1 MEMQKII
8 NLLNNTENEYSTFAT
23 KKWYVIDSESNGNY
37 SHKNSTKFLTNSLE
51 SSLCDYSDAYILV
64 TGNITVTG
72 GNNNTKVAFKNCAPF
87 NKCRTEIN
95 ETFVDETD
103 IINITMSMYNLLE
116 HINNYSD
123 TSGSLWNF
131 KRDEIE
137 GDVDLTIDNASSF
150 KYKANLIG
158 DTVADGANRKK
169 EKVKIVV
176 PLKYL
181 SNFWRS
187 LEMPLI
193 NYKVEFSLG
202 WYEEFILSSAGTA
215 ATFTITDAKLYVPI
229 VTLRIEDNKK
239 LSKLLN
245 EEFKGSIYWNKY
257 RVIFRNYN
265 DDYIRERID
274 ASFQGV
280 NKLFV
285 LPYGS
290 GNNITD
296 ENSYRRYFLPRIK
309 VTNYNIEIDGRNFY
323 DQPVNDSIK
332 QYDEVR
338 KISTGKGDDY
348 IAGCLSDFPYF
359 ERNYKII
366 DADLSKKKAL
376 DADSRAIQQI
386 IFTRHTDAQIR
397 VYYILEQ

>member
-1 MEMQKII
+1 
-8 NLLNNTENEYSTFAT
+8 
-23 KKWYVIDSESNGNY
+23 
-37 SHKNSTKFLTNSLE
+37 
-51 SSLCDYSDAYILV
+51 
-64 TGNITVTG
+64 
-72 GNNNTKVAFKNCAPF
+72 
-87 NKCRTEIN
+87 
-95 ETFVDETD
+95 
-103 IINITMSMYNLLE
+103 
-116 HINNYSD
+116 
-123 TSGSLWNF
+123 
-131 KRDEIE
+131 
-137 GDVDLTIDNASSF
+137 
-150 KYKANLIG
+150 
-158 DTVADGANRKK
+158 
-169 EKVKIVV
+169 
-176 PLKYL
+176 
-181 SNFWRS
+181 
-187 LEMPLI
+187 MPLI

-348 IAGCLSDFPYF
+348 VAGCLSDFSYF

-397 VYYILEQ
+397 VYYILEQSKKTILEFS